1 MALLADWHDA
11 GWLRQ
16 SPPCGFLIRAII
28 CLPPLPRRRFMDT
41 ETSPI
46 PPQALPEGR
55 FTGRT
60 EFTDMIRQAFAAAAQ
75 QGWRE
80 IIVCDPDF
88 EDWPLGERV
97 VVQALNDWSK
107 TGRKFTMLAGNYD
120 EVLRKHARFVT
131 WRRTWAHIVECRAN
145 ASAAPMKHPAPC
157 WAPAGFLS
165 AWTCSVARV
174 SPGPSRPGAS
184 R

>member
-1 MALLADWHDA
+1 
-11 GWLRQ
+11 
-16 SPPCGFLIRAII
+16 
-28 CLPPLPRRRFMDT
+28 MDT
-41 ETSPI
+41 ETSPT

-60 EFTDMIRQAFAAAAQ
+60 EFTDMIRQAFAVAAQ

-131 WRRTWAHIVECRAN
+131 WRRTWAHIVECRAS
-145 ASAAPMKHPAPC
+145 ASAAADETPSALLGPGWVFERLDPQRCTGVAGSEPARRV
-157 WAPAGFLS
+157 ALRERLNERLLKSSPAFPATTLGL
-165 AWTCSVARV
+165 
-174 SPGPSRPGAS
+174 
-184 R
+184 

>member
-1 MALLADWHDA
+1 
-11 GWLRQ
+11 
-16 SPPCGFLIRAII
+16 
-28 CLPPLPRRRFMDT
+28 MDT
-41 ETSPI
+41 DTSPN

-80 IIVCDPDF
+80 IVVCDPDF
-88 EDWPLGERV
+88 GDWPLGERV
-97 VVQALNDWSK
+97 VVQALNEWSK

-145 ASAAPMKHPAPC
+145 ASAAADEIPSALLGPGWVFERLDLQRCTGVAGSEPARRV
-157 WAPAGFLS
+157 ALRERLNERLLKSSPAFPATTLGL
-165 AWTCSVARV
+165 
-174 SPGPSRPGAS
+174 
-184 R
+184 

>member
-1 MALLADWHDA
+1 
-11 GWLRQ
+11 
-16 SPPCGFLIRAII
+16 
-28 CLPPLPRRRFMDT
+28 MDT

-46 PPQALPEGR
+46 PQALPEGR
-55 FTGRT
+55 FTGLT
-60 EFTDMIRQAFAAAAQ
+60 EFTDMIRQAFAVAAQ

-88 EDWPLGERV
+88 QDWPLGERV

-107 TGRKFTMLAGNYD
+107 TGRKFTMLARNYD

-145 ASAAPMKHPAPC
+145 ASAAADETPSALLGPGWVFERLDLQRCTGVAGSEPARRV
-157 WAPAGFLS
+157 ALRERLNERLLKSSPAFPATTLGL
-165 AWTCSVARV
+165 
-174 SPGPSRPGAS
+174 
-184 R
+184 

>member
-1 MALLADWHDA
+1 
-11 GWLRQ
+11 
-16 SPPCGFLIRAII
+16 
-28 CLPPLPRRRFMDT
+28 MDT
-41 ETSPI
+41 ETSPT

-60 EFTDMIRQAFAAAAQ
+60 EFTDMIRQAFAVAAL

-145 ASAAPMKHPAPC
+145 ASAAADETPSALLGPGWVFERLDPQRCTGVAGSEPARRV
-157 WAPAGFLS
+157 ALRERLNERLLRSSPAFPATTLGL
-165 AWTCSVARV
+165 
-174 SPGPSRPGAS
+174 
-184 R
+184 

>member
-1 MALLADWHDA
+1 
-11 GWLRQ
+11 
-16 SPPCGFLIRAII
+16 
-28 CLPPLPRRRFMDT
+28 MDT
-41 ETSPI
+41 DTSPNR
-46 PPQALPEGR
+46 PQALPEGR

-80 IIVCDPDF
+80 IVVCDPDF
-88 EDWPLGERV
+88 GDWPLGERV
-97 VVQALNDWSK
+97 VVQALNEWSK

-145 ASAAPMKHPAPC
+145 ASAAGDETPSVLLGPGWVFERLDLQRCTGVAGSEPARRV
-157 WAPAGFLS
+157 ALRERLNERLLKSSPAFPATTLGL
-165 AWTCSVARV
+165 
-174 SPGPSRPGAS
+174 
-184 R
+184 

>member
-1 MALLADWHDA
+1 
-11 GWLRQ
+11 
-16 SPPCGFLIRAII
+16 
-28 CLPPLPRRRFMDT
+28 MDT
-41 ETSPI
+41 ETSSTA
-46 PPQALPEGR
+46 PQALPEGR

-60 EFTDMIRQAFAAAAQ
+60 EFTDMIRQAFAAAAL

-145 ASAAPMKHPAPC
+145 ASAAADEIPSALLGPGWVFERLDLQRCTGVAGSEPARRV
-157 WAPAGFLS
+157 ALRERLNERLLKSSPAFPATTLGL
-165 AWTCSVARV
+165 
-174 SPGPSRPGAS
+174 
-184 R
+184 